1 MRKYE
6 INRKTNETDIS
17 LALNVDG
24 RGEYDVKT
32 GCAFLDHM
40 LCLFARHGKF
50 DLAVRCAG
58 DTDVDFHHT
67 TEDIGICLGL
77 AFKEALGDKKGI
89 RRYGSSILPMD
100 EALSMSAVD
109 FSGRSFFKC
118 DLSLKAAKVGD
129 FDTELVNEFFQAF
142 AANAGATLH
151 IRQLAGENAH
161 HVLECVFKG
170 VAVAVRQAVEVD
182 ARFASEIPSTK
193 GVL

>member
-1 MRKYE
+1 MRNFE
-6 INRKTNETDIS
+6 IKRKTNETDIK
-17 LALNVDG
+17 LALELDG
-24 RGEYDVKT
+24 QGEYSVST

-50 DLAVRCAG
+50 NLSVECNG
-58 DTDVDFHHT
+58 DTDIDFHHT

-100 EALSMSAVD
+100 EALSMTAVD

-118 DLSLKAAKVGD
+118 DLNLKAAKVGD
-129 FDTELVNEFFQAF
+129 FDTELAHEFFQAF
-142 AANAGATLH
+142 ASNAGATLH
-151 IRQLAGENAH
+151 VKQLAGENAH

-182 ARFASEIPSTK
+182 PRFANEIPSTK

>member
-1 MRKYE
+1 MRNFE
-6 INRKTNETDIS
+6 IKRKTNETDIK
-17 LALNVDG
+17 LALELDG
-24 RGEYDVKT
+24 QGEYSVST

-50 DLAVRCAG
+50 NLTVECNG
-58 DTDVDFHHT
+58 DTDIDFHHT

-100 EALSMSAVD
+100 EALSMTAVD

-118 DLSLKAAKVGD
+118 DLNIKAAKVGD
-129 FDTELVNEFFQAF
+129 FDTELAHEFFQAF
-142 AANAGATLH
+142 ASNAGATLH
-151 IRQLAGENAH
+151 VKQLAGENAH

-170 VAVAVRQAVEVD
+170 VAVAVRQAVEID
-182 ARFASEIPSTK
+182 PRFANEIPSTK